1 MAALINYGG
10 LINLNTIVIS
20 GASTPRPRSVPRIQI
35 PRPGPFAWFI
45 SKFIITPRVV
55 VADQA
60 HNLASTVPAIEDAPT
75 IDDITIKVVEDPV
88 LAAARIDK
96 RTNKVPRHK
105 KGVFVK
111 STVDVLKQ
119 TFPYAH
125 LEDNVANRA
134 AINQKAVDIMRSHNV
149 RNCDIAKYVPLVVAF
164 MFIPSEAEQEQLDIE
179 NAAASLLAIRQY
191 NLRRV
196 HRDTWWNRL
205 APISFLAKERGRTSI
220 DH

>member
-10 LINLNTIVIS
+10 LINPQTPVIS
-20 GASTPRPRSVPRIQI
+20 RTPTLRPRSVPRISI
-35 PRPGPFAWFI
+35 PRPGPLKWFI

-60 HNLASTVPAIEDAPT
+60 HNLAATIPTILDAPT
-75 IDDITIKVVEDPV
+75 VDDITIKVVEDASLTEV
-88 LAAARIDK
+88 RVDK
-96 RTNKVPRHK
+96 RINKVPRHM
-105 KGVFVK
+105 KGNFVR
-111 STVDVLKQ
+111 SVVDELKPE
-119 TFPYAH
+119 FPF
-125 LEDNVANRA
+125 LLLVDNAANRA
-134 AINQKAVDIMRSHNV
+134 AINRKAMDIMRSHNV

-164 MFIPSEAEQEQLDIE
+164 MFVPSEAEQEQLEIE

-191 NLRRV
+191 NTRRV

-205 APISFLAKERGRTSI
+205 APTSFLAKERGRTSI